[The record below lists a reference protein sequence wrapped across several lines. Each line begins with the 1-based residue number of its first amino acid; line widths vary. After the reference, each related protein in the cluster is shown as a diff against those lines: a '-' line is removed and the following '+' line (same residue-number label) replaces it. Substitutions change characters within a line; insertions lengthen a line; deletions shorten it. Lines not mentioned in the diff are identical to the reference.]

1 MAHWIFVTGEENWPT
16 IRDMGVYGIK
26 EKWRGLI
33 QRVKPGDKVAIYL
46 KARSKDGE
54 RIPAQ
59 IVGLFEVTS
68 EPFESRER
76 IFRGAVYPLR
86 VKLRPIIILPAPI
99 EFKSLVPKLNF
110 IKNKQ
115 KFSGYFRRG
124 IVMIPEEDF
133 EIIERVISS
142 KIS

>member
-68 EPFESRER
+68 EP
-76 IFRGAVYPLR
+76 LR
-86 VKLRPIIILPAPI
+86 VAREYSRA
-99 EFKSLVPKLNF
+99 
-110 IKNKQ
+110 Q
-115 KFSGYFRRG
+115 Y
-124 IVMIPEEDF
+124 IP
-133 EIIERVISS
+133 
-142 KIS
+142 